1 MVSLQMWEAFVWEPI
16 HPCPSCTHTQ
26 CLNHGDTA
34 RGGCSHRSHTEF
46 KATLNVPGG
55 HPTGGIETLH
65 TITQLM
71 EMFSAVLCF
80 HTSAH

>member
-1 MVSLQMWEAFVWEPI
+1 MVSLQMWEAFGNQHTPV
-16 HPCPSCTHTQ
+16 HPAHTHTQ

-34 RGGCSHRSHTEF
+34 CGGCSHRSHTEF

-71 EMFSAVLCF
+71 EMFSAGLCF